1 MVKIKFKCPDCNIN
15 NSFVLMGN
23 DKGIFERKCE
33 HCKSE
38 LEIEMI
44 SEEIKVKSLKM
55 IIKEKI
61 NQMIKKVPSDY
72 KKYKPEKNNQKTA
85 RFIAF
90 LILMSSMMGL
100 YTGIETIYYFDR
112 NYTGEDDIKVEII
125 VKNSSTYIENAEIIL
140 DDEIVNATHL
150 GNGTYNVMI
159 KPGKHSVQV
168 TTSFH
173 KNSTMQIFIPPQ
185 EDGLEWNGH
194 GLDGVNRFTF
204 EMQEGK
210 GHMDLK
216 STYSTIET
224 WCPNLIIL
232 FSLIGIWGAWVTYT
246 LQSYNNAQIGTFF
259 SILSLGFLI
268 IGPILGIIA
277 LYYLQKHKK
286 IFTAS
291 FKN

>member
-1 MVKIKFKCPDCNIN
+1 MAKIDFECPDCKKKNT
-15 NSFVLMGN
+15 FVLMGN
-23 DKGIFERKCE
+23 DKGIFERKCQN
-33 HCKSE
+33 CNSE
-38 LEIEMI
+38 LEIEKS
-44 SEEIKVKSLKM
+44 SEDVKVKSLQM

-61 NQMIKKVPSDY
+61 NKMIKSVPSDY
-72 KKYKPEKNNQKTA
+72 KKYKPEKNEQRIA

-90 LILMSSMMGL
+90 LILTSSMMGL

-112 NYTGEDDIKVEII
+112 DYIEQDNIKIEIV

-140 DDEIVNATHL
+140 DNEKINTTHL
-150 GNGTYNVMI
+150 GNGTYNIMA
-159 KPGKHSVQV
+159 KPGKHSVKV
-168 TTSFH
+168 TTLLH

-185 EDGLEWNGH
+185 ENGLEWNGQ
-194 GLDGVNRFTF
+194 GLNGFNKFIFDM
-204 EMQEGK
+204 EEGK
-210 GHMDLK
+210 GDIALE

-259 SILSLGFLI
+259 SILSLGFLFV
-268 IGPILGIIA
+268 GPIIGIIA

>member
-1 MVKIKFKCPDCNIN
+1 MAKIDFECPDCKKKNT
-15 NSFVLMGN
+15 FVLMGN
-23 DKGIFERKCE
+23 DKGIFERKCQN
-33 HCKSE
+33 CNSE
-38 LEIEMI
+38 LEIEKS
-44 SEEIKVKSLKM
+44 SEDVKVKSLQM

-61 NQMIKKVPSDY
+61 NKMTKSVPSDY
-72 KKYKPEKNNQKTA
+72 KKYKPEKNEQRIA

-90 LILMSSMMGL
+90 LILTSSMMGL

-112 NYTGEDDIKVEII
+112 DYIEQDDIKIEIV

-140 DDEIVNATHL
+140 DNEKINTTHL
-150 GNGTYNVMI
+150 GNGTYNIMA
-159 KPGKHSVQV
+159 KPGKHSVKV
-168 TTSFH
+168 TTLLH

-185 EDGLEWNGH
+185 ENGLEWNGQ
-194 GLDGVNRFTF
+194 GLNGFNKFIFDM
-204 EMQEGK
+204 EEGK
-210 GHMDLK
+210 GDIALE

-259 SILSLGFLI
+259 SILSLGFLFV
-268 IGPILGIIA
+268 GPIIGIIA